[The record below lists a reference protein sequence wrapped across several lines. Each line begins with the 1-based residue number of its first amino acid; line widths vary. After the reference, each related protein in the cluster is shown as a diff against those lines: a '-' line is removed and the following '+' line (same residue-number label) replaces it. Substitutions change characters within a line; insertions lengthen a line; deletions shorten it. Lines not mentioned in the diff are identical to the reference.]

1 MKNKYLFIG
10 LIVSMVLVSCTN
22 KERNF
27 DLTYS
32 VKKLQD
38 HGWTIS
44 RDERDEDEL
53 RKITYI
59 LTAEYINKGVDLNVE
74 TIESY
79 MSLSSPNASN
89 VDGSDWAPPKLVQ
102 FITFS
107 SIEDAEKYYLFF
119 VNESKKDKQKEQ
131 YVPRDMYLRLN
142 ERIYIETNSKEAS
155 EIIKGIT
162 FYKI

>member
-1 MKNKYLFIG
+1 MLLIPFALTSCKN
-10 LIVSMVLVSCTN
+10 V
-22 KERNF
+22 ERNF

-59 LTAEYINKGVDLNVE
+59 LTAEYINKGIDLNVE

-89 VDGSDWAPPKLVQ
+89 VDGSDWVPPKLVQ

-107 SIEDAEKYYLFF
+107 SIEDAEKYYFFF
-119 VNESKKDKQKEQ
+119 VSESKKDKQKEQ
-131 YVPRDMYLRLN
+131 YVPRDVYLGLN
-142 ERIYIETNSKEAS
+142 ERIYIETNSNEAT

-162 FYKI
+162 FYKM

>member
-1 MKNKYLFIG
+1 MKKNFIFVG
-10 LIVSMVLVSCTN
+10 IIVSLALASCTS
-22 KERNF
+22 KEQNF
-27 DLTYS
+27 DLYAS
-32 VKKLQD
+32 VKRLQEN
-38 HGWTIS
+38 GWTIS

-53 RKITYI
+53 GKITYN
-59 LTAEYINKGVDLNVE
+59 LTAEYINKGIDLNVA

-89 VDGSDWAPPKLVQ
+89 VDGSDWVPPKLVQ

-107 SIEDAEKYYLFF
+107 SIEDAEKYYFFF

-131 YVPRDMYLRLN
+131 YVPRDVYLGLN

-155 EIIKGIT
+155 ELVDGID
-162 FYKI
+162 FYTI